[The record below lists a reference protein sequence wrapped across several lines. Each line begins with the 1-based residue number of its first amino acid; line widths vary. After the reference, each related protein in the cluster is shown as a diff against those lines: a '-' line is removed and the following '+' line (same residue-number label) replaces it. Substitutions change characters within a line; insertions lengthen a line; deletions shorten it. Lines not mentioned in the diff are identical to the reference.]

1 MTENKEDN
9 FGIPESSEYKEDNL
23 TQKMRE
29 NPWILATFVLGV
41 LTLVLFVASLGGITG
56 SVITGHVISEDTAGN
71 NLLNFFESMGV
82 SGLIIDSVDEVSGVY
97 VVNFSYQGQIVPYY
111 VTRDGKLA
119 GSLSPV
125 TLSETTSSSTP
136 ETGEIPQTA
145 SPEVGLYIW
154 SYCPYGVTALSPF
167 AQVASLL
174 GDSANFKVYLYY
186 AGHGDFE
193 TQQNKIQACL
203 QEVAPE
209 KYWDY
214 VESFASDIY
223 EKCYGDANCDLTES
237 TNLMDSLGID
247 SVEVLAC
254 VDEQGDALLDEHYN
268 AAGAVGVTGS
278 PSLVVNGVKAN
289 VARNAASYKDAVCS
303 AFTDIPE
310 ICGTEMDS
318 TTATTTGSC

>member
-9 FGIPESSEYKEDNL
+9 FGIPESSEFREDNI

-56 SVITGHVISEDTAGN
+56 SVITGNVISEDTAGN
-71 NLLNFFESMGV
+71 NLLSFFESAGA
-82 SGLIIDSVDEVSGVY
+82 SGLVIESVDEVSGVY
-97 VVNFSYQGQIVPYY
+97 VVNLTYQGQNFPYY
-111 VTRDGKLA
+111 VTKDGKLA
-119 GSLSPV
+119 GSLAP
-125 TLSETTSSSTP
+125 LSITNDDGSSSAGDT
-136 ETGEIPQTA
+136 EIPQTA

-186 AGHGDFE
+186 AGHGDYE
-193 TQQNKIQACL
+193 EQQNKIQACI

-209 KYWDY
+209 KYWGY
-214 VESFASDIY
+214 AEGFASDIY
-223 EKCYGDANCDLTES
+223 EKCYGDVNCDLTES
-237 TNLMDSLGID
+237 TNLMDSLSID
-247 SVEVLAC
+247 SSAVLAC

-303 AFTDIPE
+303 AFTDVPKA
-310 ICGTEMDS
+310 CSTEMDS
-318 TTATTTGSC
+318 TTATTSGSC